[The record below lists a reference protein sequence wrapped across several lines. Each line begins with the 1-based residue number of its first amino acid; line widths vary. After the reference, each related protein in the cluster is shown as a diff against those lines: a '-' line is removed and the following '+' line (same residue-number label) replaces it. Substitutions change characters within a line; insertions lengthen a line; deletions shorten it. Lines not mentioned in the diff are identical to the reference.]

1 MDGKFIPMTCVSW
14 KDVQAY
20 IFWLNLKTS
29 KQYRQAI
36 EAEWEYAAPAGN
48 NHEFYFGN
56 SKQKLFQYEN
66 SYEKYPLRILAGI
79 GIGIGKN
86 NPLNV
91 LMLAAQ
97 NSKKQFLADLTN
109 VQGIANEIELAEKHQ
124 IEHINRNQKK

>member
-1 MDGKFIPMTCVSW
+1 MTCVSW

-20 IFWLNLKTS
+20 ISRLNLKTG
-29 KQYRQAI
+29 KQYRLAT

-66 SYEKYPLRILAGI
+66 SYEKYPFRILA

-97 NSKKQFLADLTN
+97 NNKNNFSP
-109 VQGIANEIELAEKHQ
+109 I
-124 IEHINRNQKK
+124 